1 MDFMR
6 HLKYLAVGVS
16 MFFMGFCAVV
26 TLWVFYDLALK
37 YFSAEYFIIAGAV
50 GVFIFLSYNMGLIA
64 VQMKE
69 FKDNYRDRP

>member
-37 YFSAEYFIIAGAV
+37 YFSAE
-50 GVFIFLSYNMGLIA
+50 
-64 VQMKE
+64 
-69 FKDNYRDRP
+69 